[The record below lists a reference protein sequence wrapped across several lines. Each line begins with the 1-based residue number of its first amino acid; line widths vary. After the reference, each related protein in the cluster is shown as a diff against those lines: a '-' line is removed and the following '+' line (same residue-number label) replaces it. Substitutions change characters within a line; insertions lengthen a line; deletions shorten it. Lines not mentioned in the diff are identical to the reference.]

1 MTPLLLSTC
10 CCHWLPTCPPHKS
23 HIYPP
28 TNQLPTHPPTHPS
41 TNYPSIHPLTHNQLL
56 THPPHQPTTHLLPT
70 CYSCVLYGAQLD
82 CHCIAPVPGTRTL
95 WIGVYSMLLQVPTH
109 HTEKRS
115 HSTPEGNDYSLWTE
129 RVMIM
134 VSEKKYI
141 WRSRSILSHD
151 VMHQKHP
158 LELLSAGF
166 CCYLGAALDAP
177 QSPSN
182 AVLQITPFKILLS
195 HLWLYLESHLLMLAL
210 VIALHTAQLK

>member
-115 HSTPEGNDYSLWTE
+115 RSTAEGNDYSL
-129 RVMIM
+129 
-134 VSEKKYI
+134 
-141 WRSRSILSHD
+141 
-151 VMHQKHP
+151 
-158 LELLSAGF
+158 
-166 CCYLGAALDAP
+166 
-177 QSPSN
+177 
-182 AVLQITPFKILLS
+182 
-195 HLWLYLESHLLMLAL
+195 
-210 VIALHTAQLK
+210 